1 MYERHHEPL
10 ISREEYLRRI
20 ARSGGLAFAA
30 ILAALFLGVSGYHW
44 IEGIPWVDSI
54 LNAAMILGGMG
65 PVAELHTTA
74 GKLFA
79 AAYALFSGLM
89 FIVVAGLLF
98 APVIHRFLHKF
109 HLEARPQGQGQ
120 ADLARDFP
128 LSPPAPPWYKI
139 PLCFRE
145 KEGLY
150 WPVSSPSPTRR
161 GASGRPPPRSTWPP
175 PSP

>member
-10 ISREEYLRRI
+10 ISREAYLRRI
-20 ARSGGLAFAA
+20 ARSGGLASAV

-44 IEGIPWVDSI
+44 IEGISWVDSI

-89 FIVVAGLLF
+89 FIMVAGLLF
-98 APVIHRFLHKF
+98 VPVIHRFLHKF
-109 HLEARPQGQGQ
+109 HLEGDRKG
-120 ADLARDFP
+120 RDD
-128 LSPPAPPWYKI
+128 
-139 PLCFRE
+139 
-145 KEGLY
+145 
-150 WPVSSPSPTRR
+150 
-161 GASGRPPPRSTWPP
+161 
-175 PSP
+175 